1 MAQSHY
7 NKKKFNYSM
16 KNIPIP
22 SRDEYLYQLIHSVEK
37 FVRNLRWRAHFFL
50 NPTQEQNKETYGFPS
65 LKHPTALPEL
75 KLLEQRLM
83 AMVRNVEFRSYS
95 NEFQEVLKEDVRI
108 KSLSETSGGEH
119 TSSWI
124 LRKDRVKRHMGS
136 HP

>member
-1 MAQSHY
+1 
-7 NKKKFNYSM
+7 
-16 KNIPIP
+16 
-22 SRDEYLYQLIHSVEK
+22 
-37 FVRNLRWRAHFFL
+37 
-50 NPTQEQNKETYGFPS
+50 
-65 LKHPTALPEL
+65 
-75 KLLEQRLM
+75 M